1 MSLPEILLLAIG
13 LAMDC
18 FAVSLGIGTTRYIVG
33 PRPLFRLSFH
43 FGLFQAAMPVLG
55 WLVGT
60 QIAGLVA
67 AFDHWVAFGLLT
79 FVGVRMIRS
88 GLDADGESHSRDPS
102 RGRMLILLS
111 IATSIDAFAIGLSLA
126 MLQVQILL
134 PVLVIGVVTG
144 GLSLAGLLVG
154 HRLGHA
160 FGKRMEIVGGLI
172 LIMIGFRVLV
182 SHMI

>member
-1 MSLPEILLLAIG
+1 MSFLEIFLMAIG

-18 FAVSLGIGTTRYIVG
+18 FAVSLGIGTTRYITG

-43 FGLFQAAMPVLG
+43 FGLFQAVMPVLG

-60 QIAGLVA
+60 QIASLVA
-67 AFDHWVAFGLLT
+67 AFDHWVAFGLLA

-88 GLDADGESHSRDPS
+88 GLDVESESHGSDPS

-111 IATSIDAFAIGLSLA
+111 IATSIDAFAIGLTLA
-126 MLQVQILL
+126 MLKVQIVL

-144 GLSLAGLLVG
+144 GLSLFGLLVG
-154 HRLGHA
+154 NRLGHA
-160 FGKRMEIVGGLI
+160 FGKRMEVVGGLI
-172 LIMIGFRVLV
+172 LIAIGVRILL
-182 SHMI
+182 SHLL